1 MHYSFSVQEPYRSL
15 ILSGQK
21 TIEGRLKKGKFAS
34 LQVGDFLELEESG
47 AIFEVKRL
55 ASYPSF
61 YAMLRTE
68 GLEKVLPNIADLEQG
83 EAVYYQFFSPEQ
95 EKEFGVL
102 AIEVKSM
109 RTKRSKNH
117 MK

>member
-1 MHYSFSVQEPYRSL
+1 MHYSFSVQEPYRSF

-21 TIEGRLKKGKFAS
+21 NIEGRLKKGKFAS
-34 LQVGDFLELEESG
+34 LQVGDSLELEKSG
-47 AIFEVKRL
+47 AIFEVVRL

-61 YAMLRTE
+61 YVMLRTE

-102 AIEVKSM
+102 DIEIKILF
-109 RTKRSKNH
+109 SK
-117 MK
+117 

>member
-1 MHYSFSVQEPYRSL
+1 MHYSFLVQEPYRSL

-21 TIEGRLKKGKFAS
+21 TVEGRLKKGKFAS

-55 ASYPSF
+55 TCYPSF

-83 EAVYYQFFSPEQ
+83 EAIYYQFFSPEQ

-102 AIEVKSM
+102 AIEVKFLSL
-109 RTKRSKNH
+109 TEKLLEIE
-117 MK
+117 